1 MSADVKIV
9 LDELT
14 PSLNKTLRAHWRT
27 RRSQK
32 ELWKEMLAVLIFHTN
47 RTQKFQVDR
56 DAPYRN
62 VTIERYSLKT
72 LDYDNFVGG
81 CKEVIVDVLVSM
93 RLIEDDTPEAV
104 QINYVQHKVD
114 KVYEKK
120 TVITLH
126 ST

>member
-1 MSADVKIV
+1 VSDVKIV

-32 ELWKEMLAVLIFHTN
+32 QTWRETLAILIFHTN
-47 RTQKFQVDR
+47 RTQRFQVDR

-62 VTIERYSLKT
+62 VTIERFSLKT

-93 RLIEDDTPEAV
+93 GLIEDDTPEAV
-104 QINYVQHKVD
+104 DISYVQHQVD
-114 KVYEKK
+114 KVIDKK